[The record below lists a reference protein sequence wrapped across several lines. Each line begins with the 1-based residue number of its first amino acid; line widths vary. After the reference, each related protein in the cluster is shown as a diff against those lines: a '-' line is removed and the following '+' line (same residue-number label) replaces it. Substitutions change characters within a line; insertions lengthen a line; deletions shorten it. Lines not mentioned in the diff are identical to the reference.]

1 LPSDFDFSARITFEQ
16 TSEWGAALERKHG
29 RGVAHKTIRVWRSFW
44 KIMLGMKVAHRA
56 DPTLGIRNRAPAPR
70 WQRWSEGEVVRLV
83 KTAWRTEYRGL
94 ACIMAVAWD
103 TQFSPVDIRTL
114 LGRHRAFVGGRLI
127 FDRQIDGRVKTAA
140 QR

>member
-1 LPSDFDFSARITFEQ
+1 LGFAIARQ
-16 TSEWGAALERKHG
+16 RRVGNVGLKAKSSVWSKRHG
-29 RGVAHKTIRVWRSFW
+29 EPNT
-44 KIMLGMKVAHRA
+44 
-56 DPTLGIRNRAPAPR
+56 
-70 WQRWSEGEVVRLV
+70 
-83 KTAWRTEYRGL
+83 GL

-114 LGRHRAFVGGRLI
+114 LGRHRAFVGGRPI